1 MNFINFYGKIYPD
14 ILLTLQ
20 NKHQELEKEK
30 QAIKFLRSRK
40 IKEAED
46 IYRILISK
54 GSKNHIVFGNLA
66 AIYLMKGDSKQ
77 SIILLKKALKIV
89 KGKKNISK
97 IHANFTIPLPPKN
110 SILLSKRLEGGV
122 NVDMGPYAADI
133 HRKFFNSKIIKKKIL
148 IKHNKKKLPTKF
160 KTLALLLPTP
170 LIAALVM
177 TSTFSADNS
186 LTIDAR
192 AIGVLAAGIALWK
205 KLPFF
210 IVVLIAAVATSL
222 FRLLFS

>member
-1 MNFINFYGKIYPD
+1 MSDAALVIAFLGTGTY
-14 ILLTLQ
+14 IL
-20 NKHQELEKEK
+20 K
-30 QAIKFLRSRK
+30 ALRPL
-40 IKEAED
+40 
-46 IYRILISK
+46 Y
-54 GSKNHIVFGNLA
+54 FGN
-66 AIYLMKGDSKQ
+66 
-77 SIILLKKALKIV
+77 
-89 KGKKNISK
+89 
-97 IHANFTIPLPPKN
+97 
-110 SILLSKRLEGGV
+110 KR
-122 NVDMGPYAADI
+122 
-133 HRKFFNSKIIKKKIL
+133 
-148 IKHNKKKLPTKF
+148 KLPTKF